1 MRAETREFILTVI
14 RDVINIPLPD
24 RVEDDLPLGEEGLG
38 LESLA
43 MIELVL
49 QLEGEYGVELQED
62 ELTADLVPDLG
73 ALVDTVVGLRSAAAA
88 GSVAR

>member
-1 MRAETREFILTVI
+1 MHEETREFILTVI
-14 RDVINIPLPD
+14 RDVINLPLPD

-49 QLEGEYGVELQED
+49 QLEARFGIELPEE
-62 ELTADLVPDLG
+62 ELDPAVVTDLG
-73 ALVDTVVGLRSAAAA
+73 SLVATVVDRRSAPAV